1 MWARRSHTI
10 VDRADTS
17 KIRRRREAM
26 RSAIS
31 YSESPKPT
39 RGEPPSG
46 FDLIKAPLPTSG
58 RGFVACISSRI
69 TTVIQVGSDDLRNIN
84 WFNEPFAVSLCLEFV
99 LRHAWLNLRDKH
111 MTTGRINQVT
121 NVSRCDTSGCLRGE
135 HAIVSKDC

>member
-99 LRHAWLNLRDKH
+99 LRHAWLNL
-111 MTTGRINQVT
+111 
-121 NVSRCDTSGCLRGE
+121 
-135 HAIVSKDC
+135 